1 MSSTA
6 RRRRTPRRA
15 TLAHGLII
23 TSMVDMFTL
32 VLLFLLMFYDPLY
45 DGSSPV
51 ELPSGDVQAKAQGG
65 PTITVTTE
73 NIVVNGKPV
82 AAIRDGRLDSAVAM
96 QGRAITA
103 LVASLSPLVPTGGA
117 EAPAVSVECDR
128 RVPWQVLGAVLESAS
143 QAGFPRYRFVVAGE

>member
-1 MSSTA
+1 MKWAA

-51 ELPSGDVQAKAQGG
+51 ELPNGQVEAQAQGG

-73 NIVVNGKPV
+73 SIVVEGKPV
-82 AAIRDGRLDSAVAM
+82 AAIRDGKLDAAVAM
-96 QGRAITA
+96 DGRAIRA
-103 LVASLSPLVPTGGA
+103 LVSSLAPLVPKDGG
-117 EAPAVSVECDR
+117 EPPAVSVECDR